1 MSEKLCA
8 ISIDLDPITAYY
20 KIHGLGDPPRH
31 LRSTIMLKVL
41 PRFLELFELLNVR
54 VTFFVVASELEQ
66 NEEAIA
72 LLKQAVDAGHEIANH
87 TYHHPYDLCRLPE
100 QVIEQEIRR
109 AHDLISDSLNV
120 APEGFRTPGYS
131 TNANVMRVLANMGY
145 LYDSSM
151 FPSAPYYAAKVAVM
165 AGMSMRGRNSGAVLG
180 DPRCLL
186 APTDPYRPDAKEPW
200 KKGQCPVVELP
211 VAVLPYSRLP
221 AIGTLVAA
229 GPRWLRGHLMK
240 AMCKRSFFN
249 FELHGIDLA
258 DAIADRIPTVLA
270 GRQPDLRVPY
280 ADKREIFR
288 QTIEVLQ
295 REFEIVPL
303 RDVGTTFQREGT
315 I

>member
-41 PRFLELFELLNVR
+41 PRFLDLFDQLNVP
-54 VTFFVVASELEQ
+54 VTFFVVASEVQQ

-72 LLKQAVDAGHEIANH
+72 LLKRAVQAGHEIANH
-87 TYHHPYDLCRLPE
+87 TYSHPYDLCRLPE

-109 AHDLISDSLNV
+109 AHDIVGECLNV
-120 APEGFRTPGYS
+120 APVGFRTPGYFTS
-131 TNANVMRVLANMGY
+131 AKVMRVLANMGY

-151 FPSAPYYAAKVAVM
+151 FPSPPYYAAKAAVM
-165 AGMSMRGRNSGAVLG
+165 AGMSLRGRNSGAFLG

-186 APTDPYRPDAKEPW
+186 SPIDPYRPDVEEPW
-200 KKGQCPVVELP
+200 RVGQGPVVELP
-211 VAVLPYSRLP
+211 VAVMPFSRLP

-229 GPRWLRGHLMK
+229 GPRWLRGRLMK
-240 AMCKRSFFN
+240 AMCRRSFFN

-280 ADKREIFR
+280 SDKREIFR

-295 REFEIVPL
+295 SEFKMVTL
-303 RDVGTTFQREGT
+303 RDVGVVFQREGT